1 MGMLSLN
8 TNLTALTIQGKSS
21 QNTSALAQAIR
32 NLSSGVRI
40 NSAKDN
46 AAGQAVANR
55 MTSEQNALQQTQRN
69 AGDGLSLVQTAE
81 GAMSEINNRLQRIRE
96 LTVKGLSETNN
107 LVDAD
112 AIQAEINLNL
122 KEIDRLNTSVDF
134 NGINLLDGSAGTVGF
149 QVGSRDN
156 EKIFLDLSKNFSVE
170 NIGLKDLVIRGISGS
185 VSDINKVMGAAN
197 NIDLTSGNVSVTWS
211 PTGTFTLPQLMRNG
225 TNGQT
230 YIQDTGSDG
239 KPVYYRATYGA
250 TWDTASGTGSVSVS
264 ATTGTPLYSSVT
276 QLNSRAITSVNYLDT
291 NGGALSNSPVPSLRE
306 SNGQYYIEQ
315 DDFYYPATLT
325 YGSSGAVT
333 AQMTSTSGLLDTSF
347 AVIPAVATST
357 LNIDTISA
365 ALTFKDASNNPFS
378 GANSRLLKS
387 GSQYILEVDDGSGN
401 FSYYN
406 ASVTATTDGTTNSLV
421 VTANNA
427 TSLNNFS
434 AVTHVNGTSTVT
446 MDPSKVNVRYTDAEG
461 NVSNDVLRKDS
472 DGNYYMDVVKGTD
485 TKRVTLVVPDN
496 NISQIML
503 KTQNG
508 VGDLLLYYNAS
519 FGASTDAATNYTTLN
534 ISEVGNEIRLKK
546 PENPLAA
553 IDNAIKQVD
562 TSRSTLGAIANRL
575 ESMQN
580 QQATMSVAVNASR
593 SRIEDADYALEM
605 SNMVRA
611 QIFQE
616 SLGSMLSKANQMP
629 QIVLSLLNG
638 AIK

>member
-357 LNIDTISA
+357 LNIDTTSA
-365 ALTFKDASNNPFS
+365 ALTFRDASNNPFS

>member
-276 QLNSRAITSVNYLDT
+276 QLNSGAITSVNYLDT

-357 LNIDTISA
+357 LNIDTTSA

-580 QQATMSVAVNASR
+580 QQATMSVAINASR

-629 QIVLSLLNG
+629 QVVLSLLNG

>member
-1 MGMLSLN
+1 MLSLN
-8 TNLTALTIQGKSS
+8 TNLTALNIQGKSS

-32 NLSSGVRI
+32 NLSSGMRI

-107 LVDAD
+107 LADAD

-149 QVGSRDN
+149 QVGTRDN

-185 VSDINKVMGAAN
+185 VSDINQVRGIAN
-197 NIDLTSGNVSVTWS
+197 NIDLTSGNVSVTYS
-211 PTGTFTLPQLMRNG
+211 PSGTFNSPQLVRNG

-239 KPVYYRATYGA
+239 KPVYYRANTTA
-250 TWDTASGTGSVSVS
+250 NWDTASGTGSVTVN
-264 ATTGTPLYSSVT
+264 ATTGTPLYSDVMQYSG
-276 QLNSRAITSVNYLDT
+276 RPIAAVNYLDT
-291 NGGALSNSPVPSLRE
+291 NGGALSNTPVPTLRE

-315 DDFYYPATLT
+315 DDIYYPATLT
-325 YGSSGAVT
+325 YGSTGTVSV
-333 AQMTSTSGLLDTSF
+333 QMTSTTGLEDTDFS
-347 AVIPAVATST
+347 VIPAVATST
-357 LNIDTISA
+357 PNIDTTTARLS
-365 ALTFKDASNNPFS
+365 FKDSSNNPVFA
-378 GANSRLLKS
+378 ANSRLLKA
-387 GSQYILEVDDGSGN
+387 GSQYIMEVDDGSGN
-401 FSYYN
+401 FRYYN
-406 ASVTATTDGTTNSLV
+406 ASVSATTDGTASSLV
-421 VTANNA
+421 ITANNA
-427 TSLNNFS
+427 ISLNNFS
-434 AVTHVNGTSTVT
+434 VVTQVNGTSTVT
-446 MDPSKVNVRYTDAEG
+446 MDPAKVNVRYTDAEG
-461 NVSNDVLRKDS
+461 NVSNDVLRKDA

-485 TKRVTLVVPDN
+485 SKRVTLVVPDN
-496 NISQIML
+496 NTSQIML

-508 VGDLLLYYNAS
+508 VGDLLLYFNAS
-519 FGASTDAATNYTTLN
+519 VSSSTDAATNYTTLN
-534 ISEVGNEIRLKK
+534 IAEVGDEIRLKN

-562 TSRSTLGAIANRL
+562 TSRSMLGAMANRL
-575 ESMQN
+575 ESAQN
-580 QQATMSVAVNASR
+580 QQANMSVAVKASR

-605 SNMVRA
+605 SNLVRS

-616 SLGSMLSKANQMP
+616 SLSSMLSKANQMP
-629 QIVLSLLNG
+629 QVVLSLLNG
-638 AIK
+638 SIK

>member
-185 VSDINKVMGAAN
+185 VSDINKVMGVAN

-250 TWDTASGTGSVSVS
+250 TWDTASGTGSVSIS

-347 AVIPAVATST
+347 AVTPAVATST
-357 LNIDTISA
+357 LNIDTTSA

-406 ASVTATTDGTTNSLV
+406 ASVTATTDGTNNSLV

-461 NVSNDVLRKDS
+461 NVSNDVLRKDA
-472 DGNYYMDVVKGTD
+472 DGNYYMDVMKGTD

-496 NISQIML
+496 NINQIML

-546 PENPLAA
+546 PDNPLAA

-562 TSRSTLGAIANRL
+562 NSRSTLGAIANRL

-580 QQATMSVAVNASR
+580 QQATMSVTVNASR

-629 QIVLSLLNG
+629 QVVLSLLNG

>member
-32 NLSSGVRI
+32 NLSSGVLI

-357 LNIDTISA
+357 LNIDTTSA

>member
-1 MGMLSLN
+1 MLSLN

>member
-276 QLNSRAITSVNYLDT
+276 QLNSGAITSVNYLDT

-357 LNIDTISA
+357 LNIDTTSA

-629 QIVLSLLNG
+629 QVVLSLLNG

>member
-276 QLNSRAITSVNYLDT
+276 QLNSGAITSVNYLDT

-357 LNIDTISA
+357 LNIDTTSA

-461 NVSNDVLRKDS
+461 NISNDVLRKDS

-629 QIVLSLLNG
+629 QVVLSLLNG

>member
-357 LNIDTISA
+357 LNIDTTSA

-485 TKRVTLVVPDN
+485 TKRVTLVMPDN

>member
-197 NIDLTSGNVSVTWS
+197 NIELTSGNVSVTWS

-347 AVIPAVATST
+347 AVTPAVATST
-357 LNIDTISA
+357 LNIDTTSA

-406 ASVTATTDGTTNSLV
+406 ASVTATTDGTNNSLV

-461 NVSNDVLRKDS
+461 NVSNDVLRKDA
-472 DGNYYMDVVKGTD
+472 DGNYYMDVMKGTD

-496 NISQIML
+496 NINQIML

-508 VGDLLLYYNAS
+508 VGDILLYYNAS

-546 PENPLAA
+546 PDNPLAA

-562 TSRSTLGAIANRL
+562 NSRSTLGAIANRL

-580 QQATMSVAVNASR
+580 QQATMSVTVNASR

-629 QIVLSLLNG
+629 QVVLSLLNG